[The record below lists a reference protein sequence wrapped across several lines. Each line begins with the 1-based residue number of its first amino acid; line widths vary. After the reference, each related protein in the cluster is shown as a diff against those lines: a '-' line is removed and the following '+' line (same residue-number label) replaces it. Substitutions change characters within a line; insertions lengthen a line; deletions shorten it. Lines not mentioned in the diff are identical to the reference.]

1 MEERGARRCR
11 ITPLRR
17 TVRALGAGI
26 PARDAPED
34 APGAH
39 ARRAQDARPAL
50 DDRACAGARA
60 GAPARQRIGHPQH
73 PPVPVDEGHPD
84 RRPQERRMDG
94 RAAVDPERLLA
105 PQVGGSE
112 EPDEAAERRVG
123 EVAPRGQRTAVGRQ
137 AEGRRVEA

>member
-1 MEERGARRCR
+1 MGTRGARRPR
-11 ITPLRR
+11 VTPQRR
-17 TVRALGAGI
+17 GVRPLGAGI

-50 DDRACAGARA
+50 DDRPCAGARA

-73 PPVPVDEGHPD
+73 PSVPVDEGHPD
-84 RRPQERRMDG
+84 RRTQERRVDG

-105 PQVGGSE
+105 PQVGGPE

-123 EVAPRGQRTAVGRQ
+123 EVAPRGQRASVGGQGER
-137 AEGRRVEA
+137 RRVEA